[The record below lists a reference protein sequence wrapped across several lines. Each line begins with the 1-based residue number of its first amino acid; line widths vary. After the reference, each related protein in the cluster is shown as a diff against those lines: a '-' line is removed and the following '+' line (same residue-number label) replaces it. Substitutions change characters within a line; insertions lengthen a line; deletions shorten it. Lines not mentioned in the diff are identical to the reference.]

1 MVAKRNLKILAKDID
16 KEAYKT
22 GTNGEFVGGCGTK
35 IGVPASGQKNP
46 K

>member
-35 IGVPASGQKNP
+35 FAASGQKNP